1 MSVCFRVFI
10 FLLLVTFFTTEGTS
24 YGGRN
29 PSVVRIGT
37 VADGPSALM
46 PELRS
51 LITREIQDLTR
62 GEYEVRFPPAL
73 QLQGN
78 WSSKDIRQGIDHLLS
93 DRQVDLVIALGVI
106 ASNEVSHRR
115 TLSKP
120 VIAPFIIDADLQ
132 GLPRTKDS
140 SGRHHLNYLASFKSF
155 ERNIEAFKE
164 MIPFTRLTVLVDR
177 VLLEA
182 FPLLR
187 EKADRI
193 ERTHHLS
200 LTFVPVDTMI
210 QPALVALPKG
220 TEAVYVSPLVRLGAG
235 ELKRL
240 AHGLI
245 AKRLPSFSGLGR
257 AEVEQGIMATL
268 APNLD
273 TLRLART
280 IALHTQRI
288 LSGTD
293 AGKLP
298 VTFSQ
303 GEQLAIN
310 MATVRAID
318 IWPTYGV
325 LAEAEL
331 LHEEREDVARKLS
344 LYTVMH
350 EAVSVNLDLA
360 SADRKV
366 AAGVGQVA
374 QSRSKLLPQVTV
386 GSSGVLTGQGPNTF
400 GTGADPRQTA
410 VAIGSVTQSLYSDQ
424 AWSNYTVEKQSQV
437 SREEERRQL
446 QLDIAKEAATSYLS
460 LLKAKTVLRI
470 QRDNLGLTRSNL
482 ELARVRESIGYAA
495 RDEVYRWQSEVANGR
510 KSVLEAQAQL
520 RQAAVSLNRLLHRP
534 LEEPF
539 QAIEAGLDDPF
550 VLGNRYDLFSFID
563 NPKSF
568 RVFRDF
574 QVQEGIKSSPELHQ
588 LDAQITGQERRVLS
602 AQRAYWMPEITMQG
616 AGIQQYAQG
625 GGGTG
630 GLTIPAG
637 STGLALTQNQSF
649 YVLSLGLS
657 FPLYQGGGKDAKL
670 LETNERWRELRLT
683 REATLGRVE
692 ERIRSA
698 LLGTTA
704 SFPSI
709 SLSRDSAKAAE
720 KTLDLVRDQYG
731 RGAVDIIR
739 LLNSQNAAL
748 TANETSANA
757 VYNFL
762 IDLMSIQRAIGQFD
776 VFIDPDQRDAWF
788 ERLQASFQRS
798 GLRVTGGSKQE
809 PNAGDR

>member
-1 MSVCFRVFI
+1 MPIWFRLFTI
-10 FLLLVTFFTTEGTS
+10 LLLSILIGESTIS
-24 YGGRN
+24 YGGQT
-29 PSVVRIGT
+29 PSVIRIGT
-37 VADGPSALM
+37 VADGPSGLM
-46 PELRS
+46 PELRG

-62 GEYEVRFPPAL
+62 GEYQVEFPAAL
-73 QLQGN
+73 QLQGQ
-78 WSSKDIRQGIDHLLS
+78 WSPQQIRQGIDRLLS
-93 DRQVDLVIALGVI
+93 DRQVNLVIALGVI

-132 GLPRTKDS
+132 GLPQKKGS
-140 SGRHHLNYLASFKSF
+140 SGRHNLNYLASFKSF
-155 ERNIEAFKE
+155 ERNVEAFRE
-164 MIPFTRLTVLVDR
+164 MIPFTKLTVLVDR

-193 ERTHHLS
+193 EQQQHLAV
-200 LTFVPVDTMI
+200 TFLPVETTI
-210 QPALVALPKG
+210 QPALAALPKG
-220 TEAVYVSPLVRLGAG
+220 TDAVYVSPLVRLGPG

-240 AHGLI
+240 ADGLI
-245 AKRLPSFSGLGR
+245 ARRLPSFSGLGR
-257 AEVEQGIMATL
+257 PEVEQGILATL

-293 AGKLP
+293 AGMLP

-303 GEQLAIN
+303 GEQLTIN
-310 MATVRAID
+310 MATVRDID
-318 IWPTYGV
+318 VWPTYGV
-325 LAEAEL
+325 LAEADL

-366 AAGVGQVA
+366 AAGIGQVA

-400 GTGADPRQTA
+400 GTGADPKQTA
-410 VAIGSVTQSLYSDQ
+410 VAIGSVTQSLYSDK
-424 AWSNYTVEKQSQV
+424 AWSDYTVEKQSQL

-446 QLDIAKEAATSYLS
+446 QLDIAKEAATGYLS

-482 ELARVRESIGYAA
+482 ELAKVRESIGYAA

-510 KSVLEAQAQL
+510 KRVLGAQAEL
-520 RQAAVSLNRLLHRP
+520 KQAGIALNRLLHRP

-550 VLGNRYDLFSFID
+550 LLGNRHDLFSFID

-574 QVQEGIKSSPELHQ
+574 QVQEGIKAAPELHQ
-588 LDAQITGQERRVLS
+588 LDAQIAGQERTVLN

-616 AGIQQYAQG
+616 AAIQQYAQG

-637 STGLALTQNQSF
+637 GSGLGLTQNQNF

-657 FPLYQGGGKDAKL
+657 FPLFQGGAKDATWLKA
-670 LETNERWRELRLT
+670 NEQWRELRLT

-709 SLSRDSAKAAE
+709 SLSRDAASAAQ

-739 LLNSQNAAL
+739 LLNSQNAAV
-748 TANETSANA
+748 TASETSANA
-757 VYNFL
+757 VYDFL
-762 IDLMSIQRAIGQFD
+762 IDLMGIQRAIGQFD
-776 VFIDPDQRDAWF
+776 VFIDPDQRAAWF
-788 ERLQASFQRS
+788 ERLQTSFQRA
-798 GLRVTGGSKQE
+798 GIGVTGRPQQ
-809 PNAGDR
+809 